1 MLIGVDGKPD
11 NPVTRGVAEDISAA
25 AYEHVEVN
33 ASPSPVL
40 LFDLS
45 GNGADRGGG

>member
-1 MLIGVDGKPD
+1 LFLW
-11 NPVTRGVAEDISAA
+11 ISRLLGPRDARAA
-25 AYEHVEVN
+25 ACEHVEVN